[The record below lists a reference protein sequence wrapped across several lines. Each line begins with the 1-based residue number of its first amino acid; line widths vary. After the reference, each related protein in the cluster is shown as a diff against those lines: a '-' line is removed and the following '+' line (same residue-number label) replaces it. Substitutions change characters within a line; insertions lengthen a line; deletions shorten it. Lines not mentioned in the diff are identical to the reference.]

1 MEGQVRGWHSR
12 AFVIDKT
19 GTHADWR
26 ILSIPFGPRV
36 LFTKSPTAMAPT
48 KAARRAFSPFSSVVP
63 SAKIWVGK
71 KDCMAGRFD
80 KLVGQQIR
88 FMVTSHSTRGNQQNI
103 P

>member
-1 MEGQVRGWHSR
+1 MEGQVRG

-19 GTHADWR
+19 RRGTHADWR

-71 KDCMAGRFD
+71 KDCMAGE
-80 KLVGQQIR
+80 V
-88 FMVTSHSTRGNQQNI
+88 
-103 P
+103 